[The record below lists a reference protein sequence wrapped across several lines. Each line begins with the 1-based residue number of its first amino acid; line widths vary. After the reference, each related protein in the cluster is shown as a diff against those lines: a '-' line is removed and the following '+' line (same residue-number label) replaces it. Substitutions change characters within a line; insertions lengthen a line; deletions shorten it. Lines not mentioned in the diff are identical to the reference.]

1 MDIEVFFEE
10 GKKVNARI
18 GNHIIKTDQ
27 RIEGGGDD
35 SAPEPFDYFLSS
47 LATCAG
53 IYVKVFC
60 ERRGIDTS
68 GIKLIQKHGL
78 DDETHKLKE
87 INLEIFLPD
96 DFPDKYRQAI
106 ISAAN
111 QCTVKRTIAN
121 PPPINV
127 NLTNP
132 V

>member
-1 MDIEVFFEE
+1 MDIEVYFGE

-18 GNHIIKTDQ
+18 GRHIIKTDQ
-27 RIEGGGDD
+27 RIDGGGED

-60 ERRGIDTS
+60 ERRGIDSS
-68 GIKLIQKHGL
+68 GIKLLQKHEV
-78 DDETHKLKE
+78 DHATHKISA
-87 INLEIFLPD
+87 INLEIFMPA
-96 DFPDKYRQAI
+96 DFPEKYRMAV

-111 QCTVKRTIAN
+111 QCTVKKVIAD

-127 NLTNP
+127 SLSP
-132 V
+132 AV

>member
-27 RIEGGGDD
+27 RREGGGDD
-35 SAPEPFDYFLSS
+35 SAPEPFEYFLSS

-60 ERRGIDTS
+60 ERRDIDTS
-68 GIKLIQKHGL
+68 EIKLIQKHDL
-78 DDETHKLKE
+78 DPETHKITA
-87 INLEIFLPD
+87 INLEIILPD
-96 DFPDKYRQAI
+96 DFPFKYRQAI

-111 QCTVKRTIAN
+111 QCTVKKTIAN

-127 NLTNP
+127 RLF
-132 V
+132 